1 MTGPLGGRPGVEVGD
16 LGWSMVGYWFMRISY
31 TILCSTDITP
41 HLCMEIVQYKYFLK
55 IYTLLQIW
63 WWRHDDVI
71 ILTSYWRKSLP
82 NRIELAAA
90 ATFERN
96 KIESCMTPHFLA
108 NALGFT
114 KKRFPTIRYGIIISC
129 HQLIEAKIFDLGE
142 NLVWRHNDVTRTPN
156 LDPPFSKCLSC
167 LYLTCVQR

>member
-1 MTGPLGGRPGVEVGD
+1 MEVVE
-16 LGWSMVGYWFMRISY
+16 
-31 TILCSTDITP
+31 
-41 HLCMEIVQYKYFLK
+41 YKYFLK

-82 NRIELAAA
+82 NRIELSAA

-96 KIESCMTPHFLA
+96 KMESCMTPHFLA

-142 NLVWRHNDVTRTPN
+142 NLVWRHNDVIRPQILTKHFQNVYLVIIQVVSKYKVDWSIFGETVPFLIFSQFVWNFLPSSDENPRTPI
-156 LDPPFSKCLSC
+156 LGMQ
-167 LYLTCVQR
+167 TA

>member
-1 MTGPLGGRPGVEVGD
+1 MIVGLFGGEKNS
-16 LGWSMVGYWFMRISY
+16 LLSK
-31 TILCSTDITP
+31 ILLKHDITP
-41 HLCMEIVQYKYFLK
+41 HLCMDIVQYKYFLK

-82 NRIELAAA
+82 NRTELAAA

-96 KIESCMTPHFLA
+96 KIESCMTTHFLA

-114 KKRFPTIRYGIIISC
+114 KKWFSTIRYDIIISC
-129 HQLIEAKIFDLGE
+129 RHLIEAEIFDLGE
-142 NLVWRHNDVTRTPN
+142 NLVWRHNDVIRTPN
-156 LDPPFSKCLSC
+156 FDQTFSKRLSS
-167 LYLTCVQR
+167 LYSTCVQR